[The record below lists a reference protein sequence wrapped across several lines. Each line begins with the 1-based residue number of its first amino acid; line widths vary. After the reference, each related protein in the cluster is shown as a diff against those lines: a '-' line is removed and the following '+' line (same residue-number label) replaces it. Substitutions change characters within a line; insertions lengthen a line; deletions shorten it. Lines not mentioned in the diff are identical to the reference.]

1 MENIEN
7 RVDIR
12 LIECE
17 VEAKKLAVKPN
28 FDHCT
33 IFDDKLVAIHM
44 KRTKL
49 YYNEKPIYLG
59 MCILDLSK
67 TLVFDFHYTYIKP
80 KYAE

>member
-49 YYNEKPIYLG
+49 YYKN
-59 MCILDLSK
+59 LSISEC
-67 TLVFDFHYTYIKP
+67 VY
-80 KYAE
+80 